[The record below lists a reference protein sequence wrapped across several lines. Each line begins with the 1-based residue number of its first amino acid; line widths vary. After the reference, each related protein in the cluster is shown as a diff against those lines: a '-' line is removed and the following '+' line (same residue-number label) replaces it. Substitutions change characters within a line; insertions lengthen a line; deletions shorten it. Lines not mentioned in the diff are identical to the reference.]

1 LPRAVGCNHR
11 TVLCSSKSG
20 GLSTERHPSIAVGVR
35 FLVAWASVRDL
46 LLCAKHLFVA
56 AMVAGCAQHPRQGAG
71 SPAGASLKLPWCSAG
86 EAGGEGSSVPWAY
99 LERRSTGGCFTPVS
113 DRRADI
119 RNR

>member
-1 LPRAVGCNHR
+1 LVFVPSITARRELPLPRAVGCNHR

-56 AMVAGCAQHPRQGAG
+56 AMVAFAFTGTGA
-71 SPAGASLKLPWCSAG
+71 
-86 EAGGEGSSVPWAY
+86 V
-99 LERRSTGGCFTPVS
+99 
-113 DRRADI
+113 DRFRHHATKVE
-119 RNR
+119 